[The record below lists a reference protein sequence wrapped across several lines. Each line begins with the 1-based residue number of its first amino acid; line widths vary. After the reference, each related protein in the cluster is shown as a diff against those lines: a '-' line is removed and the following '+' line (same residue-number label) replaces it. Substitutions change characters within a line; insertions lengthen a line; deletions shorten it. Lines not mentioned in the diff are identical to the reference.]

1 MLCFRYYGGFNLLCF
16 AQSEPVDFES
26 TYKLAS
32 ENGADE
38 KGSTRA
44 KDTIKKKDPSAGGKT
59 ISKHMGNKQNGYSSE
74 SESENECNSTKH
86 RKKGNTTWQFL
97 RLFYISFQKYRLFSN
112 FLCESLHP
120 VSYACLPFQSNL
132 FRNMLF

>member
-1 MLCFRYYGGFNLLCF
+1 M
-16 AQSEPVDFES
+16 DFES

-32 ENGADE
+32 ENVADE

-86 RKKGNTTWQFL
+86 RKKGNTAAWQFFVVFTFPSKNNDYF
-97 RLFYISFQKYRLFSN
+97 RISSVN
-112 FLCESLHP
+112 HCILCVCVLCS
-120 VSYACLPFQSNL
+120 SLPFQSNL
-132 FRNMLF
+132 FGNMLF